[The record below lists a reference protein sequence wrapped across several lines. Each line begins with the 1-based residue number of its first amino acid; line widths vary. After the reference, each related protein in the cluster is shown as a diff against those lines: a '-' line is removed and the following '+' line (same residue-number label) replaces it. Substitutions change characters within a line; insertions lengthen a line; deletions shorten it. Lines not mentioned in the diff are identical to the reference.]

1 MGGSFSA
8 VGGGVSQQ
16 GVKTQMQKVKKE
28 KVQKVQKVVGQ
39 MDMSQE
45 IESEEDILRKK
56 SKIIEN
62 ARSQKFHYLLP
73 INVQQALKNVI
84 LQHANNELQKNIMIN
99 DVIERAV
106 HEYPDY
112 FKSGNY

>member
-1 MGGSFSA
+1 MSGSLNAVSGGA
-8 VGGGVSQQ
+8 SQQ
-16 GVKTQMQKVKKE
+16 GAKKQMQKDKNE
-28 KVQKVQKVVGQ
+28 RMQKVVKQ
-39 MDMSQE
+39 IDMPQE
-45 IESEEDILRKK
+45 IESKEDNLRKK
-56 SKIIEN
+56 SKIVEN

-73 INVQQALKNVI
+73 ISVQQALKNVI
-84 LQHANNELQKNIMIN
+84 LQHAHNELQKTIMIN